1 MLADIL
7 NQFGLIEDRCNIK
20 NFGSGLINHTWL
32 VDSGEKKYIL
42 QKINHHVF
50 TEPEIIDDNINN
62 IKHFLNKFYPDYLFI
77 SSVPSLKGETLIKQN
92 GEYYRLTEFVE
103 GSVTI
108 TTVNT
113 EEEAYE
119 AAKQFGKFSYL
130 LADFNLSNLGI
141 PLKDF
146 HNLSLRF
153 KQFEDA
159 VSNGNQE
166 RVIETQT
173 AIDELY
179 KWKDIVD
186 TYEKIVDENTIPK
199 RVIHHD
205 TKISNVLFDEF
216 GKGICV
222 IDLDTVMPGYFF
234 SDVGDMMRTYLS
246 PANEEEQDISKVS
259 VRTEMFK
266 AIYDGYMSEFSSNLT
281 KEEKSLF
288 IYSGKFIIYMQALRF
303 LTDYLNND
311 TYYGAKYPKHN
322 LSRALNQ
329 IKLLKEYLNAETEFK
344 KIMTSG
350 I

>member
-7 NQFGLIEDRCNIK
+7 NQFGLVEEKCDIK
-20 NFGSGLINHTWL
+20 SFGSGLINHTWL
-32 VDSGEKKYIL
+32 INTGEKKYIL
-42 QKINHHVF
+42 QRINHHIF
-50 TEPEIIDDNINN
+50 TQPEIIDNNINN
-62 IKHFLNKFYPDYLFI
+62 IKLFLNKFYPNYLFI
-77 SSVPSLKGETLIKQN
+77 ASIPALDGKTLIKQN
-92 GEYYRLTEFVE
+92 GEYYRLSEFVE
-103 GSVTI
+103 GSVTL
-108 TTVNT
+108 TMVDT
-113 EEEAYE
+113 EEQAYE

-130 LADFNLSNLGI
+130 LSDFNTQNLGL

-159 VSNGNQE
+159 IKNGNQE
-166 RVIETQT
+166 RVAETKN

-179 KWKDIVD
+179 QWKDIVT
-186 TYEKIVDENTIPK
+186 TYEKIVAEGSIPQ

-216 GKGICV
+216 GKGLCV

-246 PANEEEQDISKVS
+246 PANEEEQDISKVT
-259 VRTEMFK
+259 VRIEMFK
-266 AIYDGYMSEFSSNLT
+266 AIYEGYMSEFSANLT
-281 KEEKSLF
+281 KEEKALF

-311 TYYGAKYPKHN
+311 IYYGAKYPKHN

-329 IKLLKEYLNAETEFK
+329 IKLLKEYLAAENDFK
-344 KIMTSG
+344 KIAQ
-350 I
+350 